1 MSEFTLY
8 SRPGCHL
15 CEVMLAALEPLLA
28 GRGSVRVVD
37 IDGDPAL
44 RERYG
49 RRIPVL
55 AHGNVDLC
63 QYHLDPPAVL
73 AVLDRHGGEA

>member
-28 GRGSVRVVD
+28 GRGSVSVVD
-37 IDGDPAL
+37 IDGDPGL
-44 RERYG
+44 RARYG

-55 AHGNVDLC
+55 AHGDVDLC
-63 QYHLDPPAVL
+63 QYHLDAAAVL
-73 AVLDRHGGEA
+73 AVLDGGDA